1 MRRAVPLL
9 TAVVTV
15 IAVGALPFASAS
27 ASTLT
32 GNPGVTGTRTTSHA
46 ISSHAHFVTQS
57 ELDQETLC
65 LTNSGTY
72 CAAINPMD
80 VIQVVL
86 ENQDQL
92 KVAYD
97 WLKNFLGLGGVEKEI
112 QSEGD
117 EQGDSADTDE
127 NNGGEQAG
135 LCLQSTGG
143 NVIFAACGASGTV
156 WIAVPHGNGSYLI
169 NRYLYDRGITEVL
182 SVRATING
190 YHLYVASEGTSGT
203 WQTWTWHPYCC
214 IG

>member
-1 MRRAVPLL
+1 V
-9 TAVVTV
+9 
-15 IAVGALPFASAS
+15 
-27 ASTLT
+27 
-32 GNPGVTGTRTTSHA
+32 
-46 ISSHAHFVTQS
+46 
-57 ELDQETLC
+57 TLC
-65 LTNSGTY
+65 LTNAGTY

-80 VIQVVL
+80 IIQVVI

-92 KVAYD
+92 KEAWY

-117 EQGDSADTDE
+117 EHGDSADTDE

-143 NVIFAACGASGTV
+143 NVVFAACGGNGTV
-156 WIAVPHGNGSYLI
+156 WVAVPHGNGSYLI

-182 SVRATING
+182 TVRATTNG

-203 WQTWTWHPYCC
+203 WQTWSWNPYCC
-214 IG
+214 IS